1 MDRALWLLLRLRLV
15 GQLRRWVRNLS
26 TLKGLL
32 LTLVGALLFLPMVVV
47 SVFAPRVQL
56 AAQLALI
63 RRHGALVL
71 FALFLVNLV
80 LTSEE
85 RAVYFSPA
93 EVEFLFTGPFH
104 RRQLLL
110 YRMAGGVFSSVCAAL
125 LMVFVFAHHATAF
138 LPAFVGLFLMIEE
151 MVLITM
157 ALGLLVSTLGALAFN
172 RQRKLL
178 LLALATLLVIA
189 LLPRGQGPL
198 ARDAWELLD
207 RLEQSRVI
215 QVLASPFQPPVMAF
229 TATTLWP
236 ELAGWSLVGLAIVL
250 GVAMVILALDA
261 EYYEATA
268 AASTRI
274 YARIRAVRRGTAMSR
289 PVRNRL
295 ALPML
300 PWWGGLGPALWRQ
313 LTTAVRHPDRF
324 GFLVLLCLWGCAP
337 AFLVEGR
344 HGIGVQHAMLLAL
357 VGLLS
362 ISMVAPMM
370 IGFSFRADVDR
381 MDTLKSLP
389 IPAPALVAGELAV
402 PVLWLS
408 LAEMLSLCVVA
419 GWHRDPRG
427 LLEALLFL
435 PLYNALLIG
444 LEAIMFLWFPSRTVP
459 GSTLDFASLGRQL
472 LALTITLLFLAV
484 VLGVS
489 AGLGALVYYFV
500 VSSWL
505 VTLAVAWLTLA
516 GWVAALLP
524 LAVLAFHQFDV
535 ARDTPP

>member
-15 GQLRRWVRNLS
+15 GQLRRWGRNLG

-32 LTLVGALLFLPMVVV
+32 LTLVGTLLFLPMVVF
-47 SVFAPRVQL
+47 SVFAPRFQL

-71 FALFLVNLV
+71 FALFLLNLV

-110 YRMAGGVFSSVCAAL
+110 YRMAGGFFSSVCTAL

-138 LPAFVGLFLMIEE
+138 LPAFVGLFLMVEE

-157 ALGLLVSTLGALAFN
+157 ALGLVVSTLGALAFN
-172 RQRKLL
+172 RHRKLVF
-178 LLALATLLVIA
+178 LALATLLAIVLI
-189 LLPRGQGPL
+189 PRGQGPL

-229 TATTLWP
+229 TATRFWP
-236 ELAGWSLVGLAIVL
+236 ELAGWSLAGLAIVL
-250 GVAMVILALDA
+250 GMAMVILALDA

-268 AASTRI
+268 AASARI
-274 YARIRAVRRGTAMSR
+274 YARILAVRRGTPASR
-289 PVRNRL
+289 PVRTRL

-300 PWWGGLGPALWRQ
+300 PWWGGFGPALWRQ

-324 GFLVLLCLWGCAP
+324 GFLVILCLWGCAP
-337 AFLVEGR
+337 AFLVGNGPRIEA
-344 HGIGVQHAMLLAL
+344 QQAMLLA
-357 VGLLS
+357 VSGLFGVT
-362 ISMVAPMM
+362 MVAPMM
-370 IGFSFRADVDR
+370 IGFSFRSDVDR

-389 IPAPALVAGELAV
+389 IPAPALVAGQLAV
-402 PVLWLS
+402 PVLLLS
-408 LAEMLSLCVVA
+408 LAEALSLSIVA
-419 GWHRDPRG
+419 GWHRDPRW

-435 PLYNALLIG
+435 PLYNALLIS

-459 GSTLDFASLGRQL
+459 GSTLDFTSLGRQL
-472 LALTITLLFLAV
+472 LSFTITLLTLAV
-484 VLGVS
+484 ALGVAAS
-489 AGLGALVYYFV
+489 LGALVYYFV
-500 VSSWL
+500 LSSWVL
-505 VTLAVAWLTLA
+505 TLAVAWLSLA
-516 GWVAALLP
+516 GCVAALLP